1 MKDYPLVVRILM
13 VIGLFLVASLAL
25 KIIVP
30 VVTGLIGLIFKIAIP
45 LLIAIWLVNWLTKRR
60 QRRY

>member
-1 MKDYPLVVRILM
+1 MKDYPFVVRILM

-25 KIIVP
+25 KIIIP
-30 VVTGLIGLIFKIAIP
+30 VVTGLIGLIFKIAIL
-45 LLIAIWLVNWLTKRR
+45 LLIAIWLVNWLTKKR

>member
-1 MKDYPLVVRILM
+1 MKDYPFVVRILM
-13 VIGLFLVASLAL
+13 VIGFFLIASLAL

-30 VVTGLIGLIFKIAIP
+30 LVTGLIGLIIKVAIP
-45 LLIAIWLVNWLTKRR
+45 LLIAIWLVNWLTRRR